1 MEGVRI
7 LTKPKHYKPKPK
19 KNPFST
25 SHSFI
30 FPSLIPYP
38 LIPYPSIPYPL
49 IFLSSHP
56 LFPHFSIFPSLIPP
70 FFHPLSPHSS
80 IPYPPILPSLIS
92 PFFHPLFP
100 HSFIPHPPFLHPLQA
115 TLARNATDEGETR
128 ILYECLA
135 EASEAF
141 PRVFPVMSV
150 ALGVVG
156 WVLWGLGVVGVG
168 CGWLVG
174 GGCLFRKKLTI
185 RIITMPTNQPFTRF
199 SIH

>member
-1 MEGVRI
+1 MGIFWRVSGGSEDPHKTQT
-7 LTKPKHYKPKPK
+7 LQTKTQK
-19 KNPFST
+19 K
-25 SHSFI
+25 SF
-30 FPSLIPYP
+30 FNLSFFHLPIP
-38 LIPYPSIPYPL
+38 
-49 IFLSSHP
+49 
-56 LFPHFSIFPSLIPP
+56 
-70 FFHPLSPHSS
+70 HPLSPHPLSLHPLS
-80 IPYPPILPSLIS
+80 PHFSILPSLILSFFHLPIPYPPILPSLIP

-156 WVLWGLGVVGVG
+156 RVLWGLGVVGVG
-168 CGWLVG
+168 CGWLVN

-185 RIITMPTNQPFTRF
+185 CIITMPTNQPITRL